1 MAMRRVEIVLAP
13 ASEFSP
19 DPVDSMVYIPLVL
32 CTTSLA
38 NCNLDEVDGQTYTTA
53 SSKYSNYYTYSVD

>member
-1 MAMRRVEIVLAP
+1 MRRVEIVLAP

-32 CTTSLA
+32 CASVA
-38 NCNLDEVDGQTYTTA
+38 NCNLDEVDGQTYTA
-53 SSKYSNYYTYSVD
+53 HIKYSSYYYSVD

>member
-1 MAMRRVEIVLAP
+1 MSKVEIVLTP

-32 CTTSLA
+32 CAAVA

-53 SSKYSNYYTYSVD
+53 SSKYSSYYTYSVD